1 MRAVDALRA
10 PDARVAIAGVSG
22 SGKSTLARR
31 LSAAVDLPYTELDD
45 LHWGADWTP
54 RPSFADDVSELVARE
69 RWVTEWQYRAVRPL
83 IFERATVM
91 VWLDPPFRTAFRRVV
106 SRTLWRRLRRENL
119 WNGNQEPGIRHAILH
134 RERII
139 RWAVSTRHKYRHLI
153 ERAVSTRPD
162 LVVLRI
168 RRTREM
174 RALLAAVST
183 TQD

>member
-1 MRAVDALRA
+1 MAAVDALRA

-31 LSAAVDLPYTELDD
+31 LSAAVDLPYTELDA

-54 RPSFADDVSELVARE
+54 RPSFADDVCELVARE

-83 IFERATVM
+83 ILGRATVM
-91 VWLDPPFRTAFRRVV
+91 IWLDPPFRTTFRRVV
-106 SRTLWRRLRRENL
+106 SRTLWRRLRREEL

-134 RERII
+134 REGII
-139 RWAVSTRHKYRHLI
+139 RWAVSTRNKYRHLI
-153 ERAVSTRPD
+153 ESAVRTRPD

-168 RRTREM
+168 RRTREV